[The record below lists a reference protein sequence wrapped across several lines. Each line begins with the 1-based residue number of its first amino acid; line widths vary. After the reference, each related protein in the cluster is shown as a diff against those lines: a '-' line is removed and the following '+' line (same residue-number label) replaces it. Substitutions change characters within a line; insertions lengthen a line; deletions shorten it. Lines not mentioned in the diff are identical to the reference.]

1 MIVHGPLLALA
12 EDDQIGIGAF
22 LNVALVQVV
31 EFGRVQAH
39 FLHEL
44 HNGNMTFAHQLGDAK
59 AQGCLQADDAAGR
72 LGEGALFFF
81 LAVGA
86 WSVAMMSMVPSLM
99 PSMSSYRSARVRSGG
114 FIFARVPFRQH
125 RILV

>member
-1 MIVHGPLLALA
+1 MLVHGPLLALA

-86 WSVAMMSMVPSLM
+86 CQKAPSAKRCIKTLL
-99 PSMSSYRSARVRSGG
+99 PPA
-114 FIFARVPFRQH
+114 
-125 RILV
+125 LVDQL